1 MGSPRLF
8 RRLATSI
15 ALFVCAATALMFTS
29 TAAPAA
35 TPAAAPSGS
44 SVSVPV
50 SSTATSPNAFAGT
63 MTISKVINSAGQLTA
78 VGTLT
83 GTVTNALTGATSSV
97 TQPVSTAVAATG
109 SCTVLDLTLGPLH
122 LDLLGLVVDLNA
134 VHLTITAQQGPG
146 NLLGNLLCAVANLL
160 NGGLNLNG
168 VTALLNQ
175 ILGILSGL

>member
-8 RRLATSI
+8 RRLATGI

-35 TPAAAPSGS
+35 THRTS
-44 SVSVPV
+44 SVTVPV
-50 SSTATSPNAFAGT
+50 SNAAASPNAFAGN
-63 MTISKVINSAGQLTA
+63 MTISRVVNSAGQLTA

-97 TQPVSTAVAATG
+97 SQQVSAPLAATG

-160 NGGLNLNG
+160 NGGVSLNG
-168 VTALLNQ
+168 VTALLNR
-175 ILGILSGL
+175 ILGVLSGLGL